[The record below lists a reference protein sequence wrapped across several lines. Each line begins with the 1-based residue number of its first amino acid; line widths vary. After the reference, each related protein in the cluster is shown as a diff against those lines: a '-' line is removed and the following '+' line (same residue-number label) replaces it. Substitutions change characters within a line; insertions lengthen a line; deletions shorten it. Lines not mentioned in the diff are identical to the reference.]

1 MTGGSGHTG
10 AYISQTVSYTH
21 LDVYKRQD
29 MDNTGTLE
37 AEKKMDLYAGKD
49 IRMTA
54 DTHREENGQ
63 GHTTAISKSCLLYTS
78 KHYMVSGMKK
88 KDIHYRR

>member
-1 MTGGSGHTG
+1 MKASSV
-10 AYISQTVSYTH
+10 I
-21 LDVYKRQD
+21 LDALKD

-63 GHTTAISKSCLLYTS
+63 GHTTAISKRGAASVTGSQALNTGICGSLP
-78 KHYMVSGMKK
+78 
-88 KDIHYRR
+88 